1 MYVLAF
7 LFPVTALME
16 LDGDIWGNPSTCANA
31 GNCWRG
37 ALALTEAG
45 FAAKG
50 GSLPPLGGVSETE
63 VEMSFLTN
71 EQTQL
76 SRQHRSD
83 LVWARTHN
91 HVTVELSG
99 VCVAA
104 GEQTIPNP
112 AWSHSGADRWHLIWH
127 PACHI
132 KIIHFFWKHSNQ
144 CVNLSEINIFC
155 YTTIVILIW
164 FYDWVPLCSQ
174 PTASET
180 DFA

>member
-1 MYVLAF
+1 M
-7 LFPVTALME
+7 
-16 LDGDIWGNPSTCANA
+16 
-31 GNCWRG
+31 
-37 ALALTEAG
+37 TEAG

-112 AWSHSGADRWHLIWH
+112 A
-127 PACHI
+127 
-132 KIIHFFWKHSNQ
+132 
-144 CVNLSEINIFC
+144 
-155 YTTIVILIW
+155 
-164 FYDWVPLCSQ
+164 
-174 PTASET
+174 
-180 DFA
+180 